1 MAGFLKQKRNCLGA
15 IFKIKV
21 GSGGALWSF
30 CIFAISYIIQKTAR
44 LHIAIAMAVQ
54 VVSSATFIS
63 TMLSI
68 VTLPVLLWKLHPL
81 SS

>member
-1 MAGFLKQKRNCLGA
+1 MYSGK
-15 IFKIKV
+15 
-21 GSGGALWSF
+21 GGALWSF
-30 CIFAISYIIQKTAR
+30 CIFAISYIIQKMAR